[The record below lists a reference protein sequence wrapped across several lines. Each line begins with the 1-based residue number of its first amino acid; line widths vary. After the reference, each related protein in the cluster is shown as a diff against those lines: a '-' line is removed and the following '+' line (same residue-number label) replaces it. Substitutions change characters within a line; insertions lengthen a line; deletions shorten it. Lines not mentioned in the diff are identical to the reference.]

1 MQVCVVKAIEIKE
14 TYLSFADATVAV
26 FLQNCLNSL
35 PL

>member
-26 FLQNCLNSL
+26 FCKIV
-35 PL
+35 